1 MSLTVNSGPKALY
14 LYFTQPFNAVDIDDN
29 STIGTLQVADVSVRD
44 DLQGLK
50 VWVSETSGFTPA
62 AGNLV
67 FDAGFQ
73 SIVPLTDLK
82 NNTTYYIKY
91 AFISKIDPDEYTT
104 SAQVTATTLDT
115 TLPISGFL
123 NRDPIQIPTDSDGN
137 NAVFTN
143 ATGTFVVYNLSTNV
157 TGTAAVTYS
166 VVSGSSVGGVS
177 ATIASTGVYTITGIT
192 DLVGTI
198 TLRAVY
204 TNPQNSSETYSID
217 LVLNVSKQR
226 PGSTAPIVL
235 LTSTGQA
242 FVKAKN
248 NGTISPSTITFDAT
262 IANIAGATYTW
273 YADGVLINGATSST
287 YTLSS
292 FSNTSTK
299 LIKVRVQ
306 STIVATIDV
315 FDQMSVYYLEEGSDA
330 LNVALVNEN
339 QTVTLNAAGTVL
351 SGLPV
356 SSQMVVARGSTILT
370 SGVTYSLVSST
381 NLTNPTINSS
391 TGIIS
396 IPTITNLALDIAS
409 ATFKAT
415 VGTAELTKTL
425 SISIVQ
431 DGRAAVINIGT
442 VTTASSGSNATVT
455 NTVTDGGATNTIDI
469 SIPRGADG
477 KVVYSARVWLQ
488 TSSAPAAP
496 TGGNFNA
503 STGVLTAP
511 SGWTIAQ
518 PSASTT
524 PTYASEYTFVVD
536 PGTTTNTGGTW
547 STPFIDSVRG
557 SDGSAQERVELY
569 LATSDGSTPA
579 KPTSVYYTITGAV
592 LGTVTGGTAGWS
604 LTMPAVPANPG
615 AVFMTTAVASSATP
629 GTQIT
634 LGTWSTPVKVA
645 QDGYTPVK
653 NVDYFDGASAITANL
668 TNESHSI
675 PVDRSGA
682 PTSYIGAETEVSV
695 EQAGSNITNSYTWT
709 ITASSNLDTTLQA
722 HTSNQLNSS
731 TQLRFAFTNSNT
743 KATLQLMGPTVTS
756 ILVRF
761 TGTRTN
767 YPNIV
772 KDFTMVSVKPDVSV
786 LELSNDIHEFSATNT
801 GLVSVF
807 TGGSTSY
814 SVKRNGVDESSSWTF
829 TAQATSGITF
839 NYSDTSGTT
848 QSQNTTTAV
857 NIYAAGTTTNRTLS
871 VTNLT
876 TAFRTG
882 SITVTASRTGYSNLV
897 QTFSLSSI
905 LAGYTPVKNTDYFDG
920 NNAKYWT
927 IDKTASV
934 LYKNA
939 PDSATSG
946 TYTSTV
952 ITGKYYD
959 GNTGSTS
966 GYLSIR
972 DNDTGTYTSASNP
985 YTLSPGAGTGLTS
998 VGIALYSDSS
1008 RTTLVATAVIP
1019 IVFRG
1024 AAGQDS
1030 TVPGATGAQIYKV
1043 YKAHTSNSIAP
1054 AGIAVD
1060 GTTTTTNG
1068 AAPSGWS
1075 TTPPTLDATNFVQ
1088 WESDGKQPSGSTT
1101 TTWSTPYLSYFKVNS
1116 LDAITATIGTF
1127 QSAPNGQQRTV
1138 ISGSKILVYDS
1149 SNNIR
1154 VKIGDLT

>member
-262 IANIAGATYTW
+262 IANIAGATYKW

-292 FSNTSTK
+292 FNNTNSK

-330 LNVALVNEN
+330 LNAALVNEN

-351 SGLPV
+351 SGLPI

-370 SGVTYSLVSST
+370 SGVTYSLVSSS
-381 NLTNPTINSS
+381 NLTNPTIDSS

-396 IPTITNLALDIAS
+396 IPTIANLALDTAS

-425 SISIVQ
+425 SINIVQ

-469 SIPRGADG
+469 SIPRG
-477 KVVYSARVWLQ
+477 L
-488 TSSAPAAP
+488 
-496 TGGNFNA
+496 
-503 STGVLTAP
+503 
-511 SGWTIAQ
+511 
-518 PSASTT
+518 
-524 PTYASEYTFVVD
+524 
-536 PGTTTNTGGTW
+536 
-547 STPFIDSVRG
+547 
-557 SDGSAQERVELY
+557 
-569 LATSDGSTPA
+569 
-579 KPTSVYYTITGAV
+579 
-592 LGTVTGGTAGWS
+592 
-604 LTMPAVPANPG
+604 
-615 AVFMTTAVASSATP
+615 
-629 GTQIT
+629 
-634 LGTWSTPVKVA
+634 
-645 QDGYTPVK
+645 
-653 NVDYFDGASAITANL
+653 DGASIDVQYSTDNS
-668 TNESHSI
+668 TWSSN
-675 PVDRSGA
+675 PSGA
-682 PTSYIGAETEVSV
+682 KYIRTGTKVPPATTFTYTAGIKFVPEQGTEYTVVNGQTSYLHIK
-695 EQAGSNITNSYTWT
+695 Y
-709 ITASSNLDTTLQA
+709 
-722 HTSNQLNSS
+722 
-731 TQLRFAFTNSNT
+731 
-743 KATLQLMGPTVTS
+743 
-756 ILVRF
+756 
-761 TGTRTN
+761 
-767 YPNIV
+767 
-772 KDFTMVSVKPDVSV
+772 
-786 LELSNDIHEFSATNT
+786 SND
-801 GLVSVF
+801 
-807 TGGSTSY
+807 GG
-814 SVKRNGVDESSSWTF
+814 
-829 TAQATSGITF
+829 
-839 NYSDTSGTT
+839 
-848 QSQNTTTAV
+848 
-857 NIYAAGTTTNRTLS
+857 
-871 VTNLT
+871 TNLT
-876 TAFRTG
+876 TNNGEDVGDWIGTLVNFTLADSTTPGDYTWVKIKGESAKVLEVTG
-882 SITVTASRTGYSNLV
+882 YNGTIKKVGTNYTPSTITLTATPKNFSATYSWQISGGTLSSTTTASVNITPTASDSVIATVTATETTPTAGTTYSKTI
-897 QTFSLSSI
+897 TFAVVS
-905 LAGYTPVKNTDYFDG
+905 DG
-920 NNAKYWT
+920 A
-927 IDKTASV
+927 A
-934 LYKNA
+934 
-939 PDSATSG
+939 
-946 TYTSTV
+946 STV
-952 ITGKYYD
+952 AGASAVRAYIIINSSSMPSPTG
-959 GNTGSTS
+959 
-966 GYLSIR
+966 I
-972 DNDTGTYTSASNP
+972 
-985 YTLSPGAGTGLTS
+985 
-998 VGIALYSDSS
+998 
-1008 RTTLVATAVIP
+1008 
-1019 IVFRG
+1019 
-1024 AAGQDS
+1024 
-1030 TVPGATGAQIYKV
+1030 
-1043 YKAHTSNSIAP
+1043 
-1054 AGIAVD
+1054 
-1060 GTTTTTNG
+1060 
-1068 AAPSGWS
+1068 
-1075 TTPPTLDATNFVQ
+1075 
-1088 WESDGKQPSGSTT
+1088 STT
-1101 TTWSTPYLSYFKVNS
+1101 TGWFDDNTNKVPNTGAASIVNTWYDQPPSSALAANNGYFN
-1116 LDAITATIGTF
+1116 
-1127 QSAPNGQQRTV
+1127 
-1138 ISGSKILVYDS
+1138 
-1149 SNNIR
+1149 
-1154 VKIGDLT
+1154 

>member
-14 LYFTQPFNAVDIDDN
+14 LYFTQPFNAVDIDDD

-91 AFISKIDPDEYTT
+91 AFISKIDADEYTT

-262 IANIAGATYTW
+262 IANIAGATYKW

-287 YTLSS
+287 YTLNS
-292 FSNTSTK
+292 FNNTNSK

-306 STIVATIDV
+306 STVVASIDV

-330 LNVALVNEN
+330 LNAALVNEN

-442 VTTASSGSNATVT
+442 VTTSNPGSAATVT
-455 NTVTDGGATNTIDI
+455 NNVTDGGATNTIDI
-469 SIPRGADG
+469 SIPRGNTGAPAKGIDILGATSVSFKRSSAGVYTPANSGTLTASPQNLVSPTYNWTVSGGSFSSSSAVTSSSATSVTVYPTDTSSVTVTLQATAESIVYNKTLYYSIVADG
-477 KVVYSARVWLQ
+477 VGANGKRTATGVVYKTAYTTDDIV
-488 TSSAPAAP
+488 PAAP
-496 TGGNFNA
+496 T
-503 STGVLTAP
+503 
-511 SGWTIAQ
+511 
-518 PSASTT
+518 
-524 PTYASEYTFVVD
+524 
-536 PGTTTNTGGTW
+536 
-547 STPFIDSVRG
+547 
-557 SDGSAQERVELY
+557 
-569 LATSDGSTPA
+569 
-579 KPTSVYYTITGAV
+579 
-592 LGTVTGGTAGWS
+592 
-604 LTMPAVPANPG
+604 
-615 AVFMTTAVASSATP
+615 
-629 GTQIT
+629 
-634 LGTWSTPVKVA
+634 
-645 QDGYTPVK
+645 
-653 NVDYFDGASAITANL
+653 
-668 TNESHSI
+668 
-675 PVDRSGA
+675 
-682 PTSYIGAETEVSV
+682 
-695 EQAGSNITNSYTWT
+695 
-709 ITASSNLDTTLQA
+709 
-722 HTSNQLNSS
+722 
-731 TQLRFAFTNSNT
+731 
-743 KATLQLMGPTVTS
+743 
-756 ILVRF
+756 
-761 TGTRTN
+761 
-767 YPNIV
+767 
-772 KDFTMVSVKPDVSV
+772 
-786 LELSNDIHEFSATNT
+786 ATNFT
-801 GLVSVF
+801 FSTAVF
-807 TGGSTSY
+807 TGGTIGDGTWSKAAPTFLANNTYRYWVASFTAVEGDTDTTTGTGGSLTFGTPTKAVGFSGLVTFSSGTQVTDGTNTIAGFNNQTQIDGGQITTGSILAARIDTRNLTIKDSNGNILFGSGTALDWSNISTSY
-814 SVKRNGVDESSSWTF
+814 PSTIDNSSVT
-829 TAQATSGITF
+829 ATSLG
-839 NYSDTSGTT
+839 
-848 QSQNTTTAV
+848 AV
-857 NIYAAGTTTNRTLS
+857 KTDLS
-871 VTNLT
+871 
-876 TAFRTG
+876 
-882 SITVTASRTGYSNLV
+882 
-897 QTFSLSSI
+897 
-905 LAGYTPVKNTDYFDG
+905 
-920 NNAKYWT
+920 
-927 IDKTASV
+927 
-934 LYKNA
+934 NA
-939 PDSATSG
+939 PAEILNSNITATSLG
-946 TYTSTV
+946 AV
-952 ITGKYYD
+952 KVD
-959 GNTGSTS
+959 
-966 GYLSIR
+966 LS
-972 DNDTGTYTSASNP
+972 N
-985 YTLSPGAGTGLTS
+985 
-998 VGIALYSDSS
+998 
-1008 RTTLVATAVIP
+1008 
-1019 IVFRG
+1019 
-1024 AAGQDS
+1024 
-1030 TVPGATGAQIYKV
+1030 
-1043 YKAHTSNSIAP
+1043 AP
-1054 AGIAVD
+1054 AGILNSNITAVTIGAVKTD
-1060 GTTTTTNG
+1060 LTNAPAGILNNNLYISKTGAVYSLQGGGTSTSIDAVGLAAVKTDLTNAPSDILNSNVTATSIGAVKTDLSNAPVGILNGQISITETNG
-1068 AAPSGWS
+1068 VVTLSNAGTGSFTTITSNNKISSTNVATFMQEAAIGEAYIGSISAGKI
-1075 TTPPTLDATNFVQ
+1075 TTGTLDAARIGAG
-1088 WESDGKQPSGSTT
+1088 SIDAGKLVIGSTGSGS
-1101 TTWSTPYLSYFKVNS
+1101 YMRLFN
-1116 LDAITATIGTF
+1116 
-1127 QSAPNGQQRTV
+1127 N
-1138 ISGSKILVYDS
+1138 KIEVYDG
-1149 SNNIR
+1149 NVLR
-1154 VKIGDLT
+1154 VKIGLL